1 MFTLSID
8 VTKIDKSL
16 LKEVIKK
23 DGTKAVFLNFICWP
37 NKEGK
42 DKYDND
48 GSVKHSLS
56 KEQRDAG
63 IKSEIIGNYK
73 VKDEG
78 GSTQSGWGDK
88 IKPAKAFQNREKP
101 APKKQDVWGD
111 DDLDDGP
118 IPF

>member
-16 LKEVIKK
+16 LREVIKK
-23 DGTKAVFLNFICWP
+23 DGTKAVYLNLICWP

-56 KEQRDAG
+56 KEQRDEG

-101 APKKQDVWGD
+101 APKQVETWD
-111 DDLDDGP
+111 DEDDSQ

>member
-16 LKEVIKK
+16 LKEVIRK
-23 DGTKAVFLNFICWP
+23 DGTKAVFLNLICWP
-37 NKEGK
+37 NRDGK

-48 GSVKHSLS
+48 GSVKHSLT

-63 IKSEIIGNYK
+63 IVSETLGNYK
-73 VKDEG
+73 VKET
-78 GSTQSGWGDK
+78 GSAPLSAFVEK
-88 IKPAKAFQNREKP
+88 IKPAPAFKNRPKP
-101 APKKQDVWGD
+101 EVEEIEEDE
-111 DDLDDGP
+111 